1 LKKRTGLDAHFDR
14 MEEMRRERIVSFSKS
29 LNRWCV
35 CNGFATILATA
46 PTREEAEAL
55 RHQQLTAEQL
65 RLL

>member
-1 LKKRTGLDAHFDR
+1 MKHGLDAHFER

-46 PTREEAEAL
+46 ATREEAEAMKHQPL
-55 RHQQLTAEQL
+55 TAQQLPL
-65 RLL
+65 F